1 MWHVPVPARA
11 IFRARGPALRASLT
25 ISPLFALAIVANA
38 ATAATPGKV
47 YFFATR
53 EACAASGAFT
63 RQECV
68 AAFNN
73 AAAQLQ
79 DRAPRFASRGECR
92 ARFQLCEIRRQPAG
106 GDALAYAEAES
117 MAFTPVALGVEMVAT
132 ARGAEAAP
140 TLAVE
145 TSARL
150 FPKFPVRQVYE
161 AQAPEPQPETNPLE
175 GRTAILPSDH
185 FEPFPRSQPMDV
197 RATFSPFALGALDE
211 AASSSAARES
221 PAERRARLKSAPFI
235 E

>member
-1 MWHVPVPARA
+1 MWHVPVSARVT
-11 IFRARGPALRASLT
+11 FRARGPALRASLK
-25 ISPLFALAIVANA
+25 ISPLVALLFCAEA
-38 ATAATPGKV
+38 AGAATPGRI

-53 EACAASGAFT
+53 DACAASGSFT
-63 RQECV
+63 RQECF

-92 ARFQLCEIRRQPAG
+92 AKFQLCEIRRQPAG
-106 GDALAYAEAES
+106 GDALAYAEAETA
-117 MAFTPVALGVEMVAT
+117 AFTPVALGVEMMAT

-161 AQAPEPQPETNPLE
+161 AQAVEPQQEAGVE
-175 GRTAILPSDH
+175 GRTAILPSDR
-185 FEPFPRSQPMDV
+185 FEPFPRNKPMDV
-197 RATFSPFALGALDE
+197 RATFSRFALGALDE